1 MAAGRRRSRHG
12 GAQHSSSERWLI
24 TYADLIT
31 LLLVFFVIMY
41 ALSQVD
47 KAKYEELKKSL
58 QTSIRYVP
66 VEGAGKT
73 PHVIG
78 DGGENDTVVPMP
90 FMSPDQAALVAL
102 EKQIGALAK
111 EEGLDQEITSRIEQR
126 GLVVSISNTTFFAPG
141 EAALRPE
148 IMPALDR
155 VAGVLSRDPHYVRI
169 EGHTDNTPIRTLRY
183 PSNWELSAIR
193 ATTLVRFLMERHS
206 FPPTRLSAAGYGEYY
221 PRVRNTTEANRA
233 LNRRVDIVI
242 LRSALT
248 EQEPRSAQAPTQ
260 QEAPSSHGQ

>member
-1 MAAGRRRSRHG
+1 MAGSRRRGRHG
-12 GAQHSSSERWLI
+12 GGGHSSSERWLI

-58 QTSIRYVP
+58 STSINYVP
-66 VEGAGKT
+66 IEGSGKT
-73 PHVIG
+73 EHVIG

-90 FMSPDQAALVAL
+90 FMQAEQLALTKL
-102 EKQIGALAK
+102 ETQIDALAK
-111 EEGLDQEITSRIEQR
+111 EAGLDREITTRIEPR
-126 GLVVSISNTTFFAPG
+126 GLVVAISDRTFFAKG
-141 EAALRPE
+141 DAELRPE
-148 IMPALDR
+148 IVPLMDR
-155 VAGVLSRDPHYVRI
+155 VARVLKADPHYVRI
-169 EGHTDNTPIRTLRY
+169 EGHTDDTPIRTVRF
-183 PSNWELSAIR
+183 PSNWELSAVR
-193 ATTLVRFLMERHS
+193 ATTLVRFMVERHS

-233 LNRRVDIVI
+233 LNRRVDIVV

-248 EQEPRSAQAPTQ
+248 EQEPKGAKASTH
-260 QEAPSSHGQ
+260 QEAPTSHGQ

>member
-1 MAAGRRRSRHG
+1 MSSFRRRGRHG
-12 GAQHSSSERWLI
+12 AGGQSSSERWLI

-66 VEGAGKT
+66 IEGAGKT

-90 FMSPDQAALVAL
+90 FLRPDQLALVQL
-102 EKQIGALAK
+102 EKQIASLAR
-111 EEGLDQEITSRIEQR
+111 EEGLDQEITTRMEER
-126 GLVVSISNTTFFAPG
+126 GLVVSISNTAVFGQG

-148 IMPALDR
+148 VVSVMDR
-155 VAGVLSRDPHYVRI
+155 VARVLSTDPHYLRI

-183 PSNWELSAIR
+183 PSNWELSAVR
-193 ATTLVRFLMERHS
+193 ATTLVRFLVERHD

-221 PRVRNTTEANRA
+221 PRVQNTTEANRA
-233 LNRRVDIVI
+233 LNRRVDIVV

-248 EQEPRSAQAPTQ
+248 GQEPKGAQASTHQEDPT
-260 QEAPSSHGQ
+260 SHGQ

>member
-1 MAAGRRRSRHG
+1 MTTRRRSRHG
-12 GAQHSSSERWLI
+12 GGQHGSSERWLI

-41 ALSQVD
+41 SLSQLD

-66 VEGAGKT
+66 IEGAGKT
-73 PHVIG
+73 EAVIG

-90 FMSPDQAALVAL
+90 FMSPDQQALVEL
-102 EKQIGALAK
+102 EKKISTLAK
-111 EEGLDQEITSRIEQR
+111 EEGLTQEVSARIEQR
-126 GLVVSISNTTFFAPG
+126 GLVVSISNTAFFGEG
-141 EAALRPE
+141 EASLREAIVPV
-148 IMPALDR
+148 LDR
-155 VAGVLSRDPHYVRI
+155 VAGVLKNDPHYLRI
-169 EGHTDNTPIRTLRY
+169 EGHTDNTPIRTPRY
-183 PSNWELSAIR
+183 PSNWELSAVR

-248 EQEPRSAQAPTQ
+248 GQEPRGAQAPTQ

>member
-1 MAAGRRRSRHG
+1 MAGMRRRGRHG
-12 GAQHSSSERWLI
+12 GGGHSSSERWLI

-66 VEGAGKT
+66 IEGAGKT

-90 FMSPDQAALVAL
+90 FLQAEQLALTQL
-102 EKQIGALAK
+102 SKEIGELAK
-111 EEGLDQEITSRIEQR
+111 EEGLDQEITTRMEQR
-126 GLVVSISNTTFFAPG
+126 GLVVSISNTAFFAPG
-141 EAALRPE
+141 EAQLRPE
-148 IMPALDR
+148 IVPVMDR
-155 VAGVLSRDPHYVRI
+155 VARVLQPDPHYLRI
-169 EGHTDNTPIRTLRY
+169 EGHTDDTPIRTFRF
-183 PSNWELSAIR
+183 PSNWELSAVR
-193 ATTLVRFLMERHS
+193 ATTLVRFLVERHS
-206 FPPTRLSAAGYGEYY
+206 FPPSRLSAAGYGEYY
-221 PRVRNTTEANRA
+221 PRVRNTNEANRA
-233 LNRRVDIVI
+233 LNRRVDIVV

-248 EQEPRSAQAPTQ
+248 GQEPQGANASTH
-260 QEAPSSHGQ
+260 QEAPTSHGQ